1 MSNSTKDKTNRQKDR
16 FIRAPQSYTASAL
29 PKRKFGS
36 FLNGSHDTK
45 IDVREGESSRII
57 YKRNIAKKPIA
68 ILEVMNLS
76 ADFYLN
82 LIDWKNSLLGICL
95 GNGLYF
101 YNVSDKRITPW
112 ARKGEI
118 PGLVEEDALISSFQF
133 SKQGNLIYVGAT
145 SGSLKVFS
153 LQEEQTEFINIP
165 LSAGSRIA
173 VLDSRLDGLVGCGN
187 KSGLLTL
194 IRPTEQANVVAEIQA
209 HNMEICSL
217 KWHPTSEFI
226 VSTGGND
233 NSVLVWDIR
242 QLNEPIYRNDDFKGA
257 VRAMDWCPWNPAVL
271 AVGGGSSD
279 RTLRTIKYQEGTT
292 ESIVDTG
299 SQVCAAH
306 FYPAYHE
313 IITAHGFIAND
324 IGIWKYPGLQSID
337 RIASFNNRILQS
349 AINLDLGLIA
359 AGCPGDQLVKIWSLE
374 SKVKETFEEGKK
386 LR

>member
-1 MSNSTKDKTNRQKDR
+1 MSNSAKDKTNRQKDR
-16 FIRAPQSYTASAL
+16 FIRAPQSYTASTL
-29 PKRKFGS
+29 PKRKFGA
-36 FLNGSHDTK
+36 FLNENNGTK
-45 IDVREGESSRII
+45 IDLPESESTRII
-57 YKRNIAKKPIA
+57 FKRNITKNPIA

-82 LIDWKNSLLGICL
+82 LMDWKHALLGISL

-101 YNVSDKRITPW
+101 YDVTCKRIAPW
-112 ARKGEI
+112 AGKGEI
-118 PGLVEEDALISSFQF
+118 PGLVGEEAHITSFQF
-133 SKQGNLIYVGAT
+133 SKQSNFIYVGAT
-145 SGSLKVFS
+145 NGSLKVLS
-153 LQEEQTEFINIP
+153 LDDGQAEFANVQ
-165 LSAGSRIA
+165 LTAGSRIA
-173 VLDSRLDGLVGCGN
+173 VLDSRSDGLVRCGN
-187 KSGLLTL
+187 KSVLLTL
-194 IRPTEQANVVAEIQA
+194 VRPTEQVKVVAGIQA
-209 HNMEICSL
+209 HSMEICSL

-226 VSTGGND
+226 LSTGGYD

-242 QLNEPIYRNDDFKGA
+242 QLSEPVYRNDDFKGA
-257 VRAMDWCPWNPAVL
+257 VRAMDWCQWNPAIL

-279 RTLRTIKYQEGTT
+279 RTLRTIKYQEGIT
-292 ESIVDTG
+292 ESIIDTG

-337 RIASFNNRILQS
+337 RISSFNNRILQS
-349 AINLDLGLIA
+349 AINVELGLIA
-359 AGCPGDQLVKIWSLE
+359 AGCPGDRLVKIWSLE